1 MNLLD
6 LPLRWRGALRALDR
20 LRHVTGGGSPTAPV
34 PARTEKGQFAEYGL
48 DSTEA
53 DHELE

>member
-6 LPLRWRGALRALDR
+6 LPLRWRGVLRAFDR

>member
-1 MNLLD
+1 MHD
-6 LPLRWRGALRALDR
+6 LRWRRGALRALDR

-34 PARTEKGQFAEYGL
+34 PAGTEKGQVAEYGL

-53 DHELE
+53 DRELE